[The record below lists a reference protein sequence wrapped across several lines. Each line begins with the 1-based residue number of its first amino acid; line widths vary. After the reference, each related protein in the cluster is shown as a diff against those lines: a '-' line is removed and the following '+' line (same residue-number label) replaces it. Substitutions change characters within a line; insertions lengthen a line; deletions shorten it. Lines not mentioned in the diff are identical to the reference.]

1 MYLFE
6 ARIIDEETGEAITR
20 IFSYSEEGLEEEM
33 GKSKWT
39 EKAIEAKK
47 RNEEE
52 KERNAE
58 YEAEAEMEAMEKY
71 EAEMRAREE
80 SDRQSEYEASQEI
93 PY

>member
-6 ARIIDEETGEAITR
+6 AKIINEETGEVITR

-52 KERNAE
+52 IVKE
-58 YEAEAEMEAMEKY
+58 
-71 EAEMRAREE
+71 
-80 SDRQSEYEASQEI
+80 
-93 PY
+93 

>member
-20 IFSYSEEGLEEEM
+20 IFSYSGEGLEEEM

-52 KERNAE
+52 IVKE
-58 YEAEAEMEAMEKY
+58 
-71 EAEMRAREE
+71 
-80 SDRQSEYEASQEI
+80 
-93 PY
+93 